1 MTQRGKGKVVDG
13 GGWGQSVTE
22 RGEVVDGG
30 GWGWGCNTVG
40 LVSGALVLEGQVL
53 FPGPARD
60 FSSSINF

>member
-1 MTQRGKGKVVDG
+1 M
-13 GGWGQSVTE
+13 TE